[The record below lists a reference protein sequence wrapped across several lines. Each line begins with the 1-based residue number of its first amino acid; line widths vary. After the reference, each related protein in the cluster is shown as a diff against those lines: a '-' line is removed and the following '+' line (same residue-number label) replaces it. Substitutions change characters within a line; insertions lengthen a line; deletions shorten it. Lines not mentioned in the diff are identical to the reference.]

1 MSAIAPRRRQ
11 LVVDFFSMSLVER
24 SRALA
29 DEIMRLGLMG
39 NVDPRRSDSR
49 GVRSHK
55 GQRRRPSR
63 VVVKLKR
70 ERKTNGKHRTVYA
83 QPLDYGCSTVSV
95 TKQLPTETRT

>member
-29 DEIMRLGLMG
+29 DEIMRLGLIGMLT
-39 NVDPRRSDSR
+39 R
-49 GVRSHK
+49 GVRTRAESGATK
-55 GQRRRPSR
+55 GKGGGPRAWW
-63 VVVKLKR
+63 LKT
-70 ERKTNGKHRTVYA
+70 EHYA